1 MPVSTVIT
9 ITHGDESQQSIIDEL
24 SVANTTPQEGAQA
37 LLNLIGGIKSGAR
50 QGKLAIDIDTGAAT
64 ATWKFGVG

>member
-1 MPVSTVIT
+1 MATTVVT
-9 ITHGDESQQSIIDEL
+9 ITHGDESEQSIQDEL
-24 SVANTTPQEGAQA
+24 SLDDTTPQEGSQA

-50 QGKLAIDIDTGAAT
+50 QGKLAVVVGADS